1 MLFCCSNVVSA
12 AENSDATISCSTQV
26 VSKNVII
33 TGQVQNA
40 TEIHNV
46 TLRVGELDNIIYLCQ
61 TQSSEDGSFTFDF
74 PLPDDIVAGIYSYR
88 VNTDANTDVFVS
100 SFEYVGED
108 DSTTSEE
115 TAVLTCSVRVVDNDI
130 TISGQIEGATKEHNV
145 SLRVGEL
152 DNVLHLAQTKS
163 DTTGSFIFNF
173 PFSEEVP
180 AGTYTYVVNTDA
192 NTGVFTGTFEYGGFP
207 SETIK
212 LFNSE
217 FIIDIGSNYIPNIS
231 GTASCAHN
239 KNLQISVLSA
249 DESDVIANDTVMFE
263 DGKYELTFSNTEEI
277 LNQRQSHINITCNDG
292 NKQLAK
298 IDATLNYSKLLIG
311 FSGRLEMSNGVW
323 AYVQLQSVDSD
334 FLDKKAVVRSSQDV
348 SFALPNLM
356 VNSTYRI
363 KVWGYYNEPI
373 IEEDDIKTS
382 CSIYGSS
389 NKIVLVIA
397 KGEAIPNIE
406 NQVFTLSYDPDL
418 LTPIKYFGLTP
429 KEELTIGVHNNIEIL
444 SIENG
449 NINFKMIDIPPYTDR
464 KWSGV
469 LNVFKFKFKQTTQ
482 PVSSLVT
489 ITHEEVE

>member
-1 MLFCCSNVVSA
+1 MLFSCLNVASA
-12 AENSDATISCSTQV
+12 TENSDATISCSTQV
-26 VSKNVII
+26 VGKNVII

-40 TEIHNV
+40 TEIQNV
-46 TLRVGELDNIIYLCQ
+46 TLRVGELDNIVYLSQ
-61 TQSSEDGSFTFDF
+61 TQSSEDGTFTFDF
-74 PLPDDIVAGIYSYR
+74 PLPDDIATGIYSYR

-100 SFEYVGED
+100 SFEYVN
-108 DSTTSEE
+108 EE
-115 TAVLTCSVRVVDNDI
+115 NSPTQEVVELTCNTRITDNIITVV
-130 TISGQIEGATKEHNV
+130 GQIHGVTKEHNV

-152 DNVLHLAQTKS
+152 DNIIYLAQTKS
-163 DTTGSFIFNF
+163 DTTGVFIFEF
-173 PFSEEVP
+173 PLSVDVL

-192 NTGVFTGTFEYGGFP
+192 NTGVFTGMFEYDGFP
-207 SETIK
+207 SETK
-212 LFNSE
+212 DLFDAE
-217 FIIDIGSNYIPNIS
+217 FIIDIGSDYVPHIS
-231 GTASCAHN
+231 GTASCGYG
-239 KNLQISVLSA
+239 KNLQLSILSSK
-249 DESDVIANDTVMFE
+249 ESDVIANDTVIFE
-263 DGKYELTFSNTEEI
+263 DGKYDLSFSNTEEI
-277 LNQRQSHINITCNDG
+277 LNQRQSQVTMICNDED
-292 NKQLAK
+292 KQLIK
-298 IDATLNYSKLLIG
+298 LDATLNYSKLLISL
-311 FSGRLEMSNGVW
+311 SGELEIANGSW
-323 AYVQLQSVDSD
+323 MYIQLQSLDSD

-449 NINFKMIDIPPYTDR
+449 NINFKMIDIPPYSDR